1 MFKLYRVRKA
11 LAMLEIQFGGSTVE
25 LEANKEYRRALI
37 ESSIGEVRVNDSIN
51 RFKGSRDLLK
61 VEAINRNLMIKKLID
76 KVEEDLGAVS
86 FILGSIKETE
96 IKTDFL
102 LKEQE
107 EDIQKMK
114 ELHRNF
120 LILEVMLTRFDL
132 SSPGQ
137 KFLACNV
144 LLLKSLAHS
153 YESLRPSEKGE
164 ETFNDILRRN
174 KKRNDRRMGDQSSQS
189 SNRGG
194 DNLIQNRLEQL

>member
-1 MFKLYRVRKA
+1 MFKLYKVRKS
-11 LAMLEIQFGGSTVE
+11 LAVLELQFGGSTAE
-25 LEANKEYRRALI
+25 LEASKEYRRAII
-37 ESSIGEVRVNDSIN
+37 ESNIGEVRVNDSIK
-51 RFKGSRDLLK
+51 RFKGSRDMLK

-132 SSPGQ
+132 SSPG
-137 KFLACNV
+137 
-144 LLLKSLAHS
+144 
-153 YESLRPSEKGE
+153 
-164 ETFNDILRRN
+164 
-174 KKRNDRRMGDQSSQS
+174 
-189 SNRGG
+189 
-194 DNLIQNRLEQL
+194 